1 MDMATALALAGEG
14 YSRRKIARMLGVSRN
29 TLKKYL
35 TAGFGSHFPQ
45 NQPGK
50 LAGYLDTL
58 SGMLGERPATRAVE
72 VFRRLQAAG
81 YSGSYD
87 LVKRKVRALRQ
98 DSLAGKPESGPGM
111 RARADLGKVEAGGGQ
126 IHLFTLTLEYSGRIY
141 AELCEHADLD
151 AFLEWHARAFRYFQ
165 GVPAEIE
172 YEKSRNRLIK
182 AFLGGTGLNLP
193 MSQFAAH
200 HGFSAVT
207 AEPFAP
213 WSAGRLKRPL
223 RMIETLFLKGYP
235 LRSVE
240 GANTALLGWLLG
252 REGDSQSG
260 SIKDRFAR
268 EAASLRP
275 LPKSGFARFRLK
287 LREKQEI

>member
-1 MDMATALALAGEG
+1 MATALALAGEG

-35 TAGFGSHFPQ
+35 SAGDGARFPP

-50 LAGYLDTL
+50 LASYLDTL
-58 SGMLGERPATRAVE
+58 SGMIRERPATRAVD

-87 LVKRKVRALRQ
+87 LVKRKVRSLRQ
-98 DSLAGKPESGPGM
+98 DRLTRKTESGPGL
-111 RARADLGKVEAGGGQ
+111 RARADLGKVEAGGRLVY
-126 IHLFTLTLEYSGRIY
+126 LFTLTLEYSGRIY
-141 AELCEHADLD
+141 AELRERADLD
-151 AFLEWHARAFRYFQ
+151 AFLEWHERAFRYFQ
-165 GVPAEIE
+165 GVPGEIE
-172 YEKSRNRLIK
+172 YEKSRNRLVK
-182 AFLGGTGLNLP
+182 AFVGGTGVNLP
-193 MSQFAAH
+193 MSLFAAH
-200 HGFSAVT
+200 HGFSTVT
-207 AEPFAP
+207 AEPFTP

-223 RMIETLFLKGYP
+223 RMIEALFLKGYP
-235 LRSVE
+235 LRSLE

-252 REGDSQSG
+252 REATSDSG

-268 EAASLRP
+268 ESASLRP

-287 LREKQEI
+287 LLERQET